1 MNPKCDYLT
10 TNTQK
15 PKTKTHTYICRATKN
30 IKGEN
35 PMGMQYIY
43 ILHSYICYIMIS
55 EVKFNDIEE
64 VRRMTVRK
72 MGNAAHVYLP
82 KDWIDKEIIVLLV
95 NDDD

>member
-1 MNPKCDYLT
+1 
-10 TNTQK
+10 
-15 PKTKTHTYICRATKN
+15 
-30 IKGEN
+30 
-35 PMGMQYIY
+35 MGMQYIY

-72 MGNAAHVYLP
+72 MGNSAHVYLP

>member
-1 MNPKCDYLT
+1 
-10 TNTQK
+10 
-15 PKTKTHTYICRATKN
+15 
-30 IKGEN
+30 
-35 PMGMQYIY
+35 
-43 ILHSYICYIMIS
+43 MIS

-95 NDDD
+95 NDDEE